1 MSASS
6 LFQGGKPF
14 FIRASFLLTHAK
26 YEAFFLSRP
35 LQQRG
40 WEGRSIYWSIIR
52 EVAAGISRGKSSKA
66 ASASSVCCSHY
77 SSVPHRVKSPLKYY
91 ILSFFAFPLP
101 SYSKFDILGLQPLG
115 FLLFNPQEDAFA
127 NIGKS
132 LRKHNP
138 STVFTEQPRLVC
150 KPPLALATA
159 INREAFFSRKRGRYF
174 KHDRA

>member
-1 MSASS
+1 ME
-6 LFQGGKPF
+6 P
-14 FIRASFLLTHAK
+14 
-26 YEAFFLSRP
+26 FLSRP

-40 WEGRSIYWSIIR
+40 GEGRSIYWSIIR
-52 EVAAGISRGKSSKA
+52 EVAAGLSWEKSSKA
-66 ASASSVCCSHY
+66 ASASSVCCTLY
-77 SSVPHRVKSPLKYY
+77 NSVPQRVQSPLKYY

-101 SYSKFDILGLQPLG
+101 SYSKFDIFGLQPLG
-115 FLLFNPQEDAFA
+115 FLLFNPQEEVFT

-138 STVFTEQPRLVC
+138 STVFAEHPRLVY